1 MGDVSTAA
9 EERDRTIHLDNP
21 KQEINM
27 DIANLSFAQIAL
39 SLFGGILSAG
49 LGLVAGFRI
58 IPAFKLQRART
69 IDSPIPE
76 KKKERSKC
84 EAVGRLLPTEI
95 AGLDG
100 NIIRYKDGSYGKAYI
115 FEPSN
120 SLYIDGNVTEERIEE
135 LKTILKFEKPK
146 NTVIQFRFLNS
157 LDTGEVLRAHLLSR
171 DAESSDPVAGVLQA
185 TNLSLHE
192 EAIRSGEVMRQTAT
206 VWVRVPVRDATDRGV
221 LSSLLPSLV
230 RDVKEYGIAQLLRSP
245 LLRIRNRENELMVQ
259 REVQSEVAC
268 KLKAARVFQSFEAN
282 FPRNLQ
288 LREMSRTEIF
298 EALFISHRREHRN
311 FPNLRNS
318 ACVDLR
324 RYLCSTNIESNRE
337 QYVRH
342 NGTPISLVSLKTLP
356 NGFVT
361 ADIMRYL
368 TATRALGYPHE
379 IVVDLITTEKQ
390 AAKKDLQK
398 RIDRIEGSRNTWLGF
413 RNLKKDAIV
422 IKSDLENLLEQVEGD
437 NEEIC
442 NLRLNVIV
450 FASRS
455 KGTKE
460 ARKQLE
466 ILDDRC
472 DAVVSS
478 IRKKIGADAIREDA
492 IRQRAIYPRML
503 AGELSWKPTG
513 QELTET
519 ADSVIAFVPT
529 ETSWRGSL
537 RPHSIFTTPNGQ
549 MFGLDL
555 YDRALIKS
563 PTVIVT
569 AASGE
574 GKSFLASMLITDIRA
589 HSGNVKVRVMDYGY
603 SFKPICRLFG
613 GRHIE
618 FNEADPKPINI
629 WNYPGIEKGIR
640 PTKPQLSM
648 VLTDIL
654 ILSKTPRTDA
664 ITSAIAATVI
674 DEVYKMSLARN
685 GDGRPKFQPTL
696 GHFLDVLK
704 TYHWEPAQ
712 QEPASELYLKLNV
725 HRKDPWLNSP
735 THPDYDVP
743 SMFDVFELSGISG
756 LDEKIRE
763 SVGFRISAQVMQ
775 EIGEEDDRKQKTPI
789 LFLCDEMREIN
800 RHFPAIQELIAEAS
814 VTGRKEGLVTVLFS
828 QAYEHFTGTAE
839 RPNEIGIDLVK
850 NSGVKMIGKQIG
862 GFDRLASDCELA
874 PETVAAIRAI
884 RNQYGRYT
892 QWVFVIGSGADKIVQ
907 MAEIRLSPA
916 MLWANTNDTNE
927 ANARRLVEN
936 IRPDLQPEIVVS
948 WLASKYPSGLT
959 AVGLTEISS
968 FDLAEL
974 SGLEV
979 SV

>member
-1 MGDVSTAA
+1 
-9 EERDRTIHLDNP
+9 
-21 KQEINM
+21 M
-27 DIANLSFAQIAL
+27 DTANLTFAQIAI
-39 SLFGGILSAG
+39 SFFGGLLSIG
-49 LGLVAGFRI
+49 LGLVAGLRF
-58 IPAFKLQRART
+58 IPAVRSISSRAPTNRESRT
-69 IDSPIPE
+69 LFAENPD
-76 KKKERSKC
+76 
-84 EAVGRLLPTEI
+84 AGRIFPTEI

-100 NIIRYKDGSYGKAYI
+100 NTIRYRDGSYGKAYI

-120 SLYIDGNVTEERIEE
+120 SLYIDGNVTEQRIEE
-135 LKTILKFEKPK
+135 LKTILKFEKPE

-157 LDTGEVLRAHLLSR
+157 LDTGEVLRAHLSSR
-171 DAESSDPVAGVLQA
+171 NTSTSDPVAGVLQA
-185 TNLSLHE
+185 TNLALHE

-206 VWVRVPVRDATDRGV
+206 VWIRVPVRDPDDKGMM
-221 LSSLLPSLV
+221 SSLLPSLAKDI
-230 RDVKEYGIAQLLRSP
+230 RNHGFSRLFRFP
-245 LLRIRNRENELMVQ
+245 LKRIRNRESELMVQ
-259 REVQSEVAC
+259 REVQNETAC
-268 KLKAARVFQSFEAN
+268 KLKASRVFQSFEAN
-282 FPRNLQ
+282 FPRSLQ
-288 LREMSRTEIF
+288 LREMNRIEIF
-298 EALFISHRREHRN
+298 ESLFTSHRREHDS
-311 FPNLRNS
+311 FPNLTS
-318 ACVDLR
+318 SDCLDLR
-324 RYLCSTNIESNRE
+324 RYLCSTEIETTRE
-337 QYVRH
+337 QYIRH
-342 NGTPISLVSLKTLP
+342 NGTPASLVSLKTLP

-361 ADIMRYL
+361 ADIMRYV
-368 TATRALGYPHE
+368 TATKALGFPHE
-379 IVVDLITTEKQ
+379 IVVDLMTTEKQ
-390 AAKKDLQK
+390 AAKKDLQR
-398 RIDRIEGSRNTWLGF
+398 RIDRIDGSRNTWLGF
-413 RNLKKDAIV
+413 RNLKKDAVV
-422 IKSDLENLLEQVEGD
+422 IKSDLEGLLEQVEGD

-450 FASRS
+450 FAGRS
-455 KGTKE
+455 KGLKE
-460 ARKQLE
+460 TRRQLE

-472 DAVVSS
+472 DAVVSA

-492 IRQRAIYPRML
+492 VRQRAIYPRML

-519 ADSVIAFVPT
+519 ADSVISFVPT
-529 ETSWRGSL
+529 ETTWRGSG
-537 RPHSIFTTPNGQ
+537 RPHSIFVTPNGQ

-574 GKSFLASMLITDIRA
+574 GKSFLASMLITDIRS
-589 HSGNVKVRVMDYGY
+589 HRGNVKVRVMDYRH
-603 SFKPICRLFG
+603 SFKPICKLFG

-640 PTKPQLSM
+640 PTKRQLSM
-648 VLTDIL
+648 VLMDIL
-654 ILSKTPRTDA
+654 ILSKTAKTDA

-712 QEPASELYLKLNV
+712 QGQASELYLKLNV

-763 SVGFRISAQVMQ
+763 SVGFRISAQIMQ
-775 EIGEEDDRKQKTPI
+775 EIGEEDERKQKTPI

-800 RHFPAIQELIAEAS
+800 KHFPAIQELIAEAS

-874 PETVAAIRAI
+874 PETIAAIRAI

-892 QWVFVIGSGADKIVQ
+892 QWVFVIGSGVDKIVQ

-936 IRPDLQPEIVVS
+936 IRPDLPPEIVVS
-948 WLASKYPSGLT
+948 WLASKYPSGLS

-968 FDLAEL
+968 LDLNEL
-974 SGLEV
+974 NGLEIAA
-979 SV
+979 

>member
-1 MGDVSTAA
+1 
-9 EERDRTIHLDNP
+9 
-21 KQEINM
+21 M
-27 DIANLSFAQIAL
+27 DIANLTFAQIAL
-39 SLFGGILSAG
+39 SFFGGLISVGIG
-49 LGLVAGFRI
+49 LGTGYRV
-58 IPAFKLQRART
+58 IPAYMQH
-69 IDSPIPE
+69 
-76 KKKERSKC
+76 RSRLGSTPAPQTNVQPSLFS
-84 EAVGRLLPTEI
+84 ESGRLLPTEI

-100 NIIRYKDGSYGKAYI
+100 NTIRYRDGSYGKAYI

-120 SLYIDGNVTEERIEE
+120 SLYVDGYTTEQRIEE
-135 LKTILKFEKPK
+135 LKTILKFDKPK
-146 NTVIQFRFLNS
+146 NTIIQFRFLNS
-157 LDTGEVLRAHLLSR
+157 LDTGQVLRDHMRSR
-171 DAESSDPVAGVLQA
+171 DSDSSDPVAGLLQA
-185 TNLSLHE
+185 TNLSLLE
-192 EAIRSGEVMRQTAT
+192 ESIRSGEVMRQTAT
-206 VWVRVPVRDATDRGV
+206 VWVRVPIRDADDRSFV
-221 LSSLLPSLV
+221 SSFLPSLV
-230 RDVKEYGIAQLLRSP
+230 KDIKQNGIARLLRSP
-245 LLRIRNRENELMVQ
+245 LLVVRNRESELMVQ
-259 REVQSEVAC
+259 REMGSETAC
-268 KLKAARVFQSFEAN
+268 KLRAARVFQSFETN
-282 FPRNLQ
+282 FPRSLQ
-288 LREMSRTEIF
+288 LREMTRTEIF
-298 EALFISHRREHRN
+298 ENLFTSHRREHQDL
-311 FPNLRNS
+311 PSLPAS
-318 ACVDLR
+318 SQLDLR
-324 RYLCSTNIESNRE
+324 RYLCSTSIDASRE
-337 QYVRH
+337 QFVRH
-342 NGTPISLVSLKTLP
+342 NGTPVSLVSLKVLP

-368 TATRALGYPHE
+368 TATRSLGFPHE
-379 IVVDLITTEKQ
+379 IVVDLMTTEKQ
-390 AAKKDLQK
+390 VAKKELQK

-450 FASRS
+450 FAGRA
-455 KGTKE
+455 KGSSET
-460 ARKQLE
+460 RRQLE

-472 DAVVSS
+472 DSVVSA
-478 IRKKIGADAIREDA
+478 IRKKIGADAVREDA
-492 IRQRAIYPRML
+492 ARQRAIYPRML
-503 AGELSWKPTG
+503 AGELSWRPTG

-529 ETSWRGSL
+529 ETSWRGST
-537 RPHSIFTTPNGQ
+537 RPHSMFITPNGQ

-589 HSGNVKVRVMDYGY
+589 HRGNVKVRVMDYRH

-629 WNYPGIEKGIR
+629 WNYPGIEKGVR
-640 PTKPQLSM
+640 PTKRQLSM

-654 ILSKTPRTDA
+654 ILSKTLKTDA

-685 GDGRPKFQPTL
+685 GNGRPKFQPTL

-712 QEPASELYLKLNV
+712 REPASELYLKLNI

-763 SVGFRISAQVMQ
+763 SVGFRISAQIMQ
-775 EIGEEDDRKQKTPI
+775 EIGEEDERQQKTPI
-789 LFLCDEMREIN
+789 LFLCDEMREID
-800 RHFPAIQELIAEAS
+800 RHFPAIQELIAEAT

-862 GFDRLASDCELA
+862 GFDRLSSDCELA
-874 PETVAAIRAI
+874 PETVAAIRSI

-892 QWVFVIGSGADKIVQ
+892 QWVFVIGSGVDKIVQ

-916 MLWANTNDTNE
+916 MLWANTNDMNE

-936 IRPDLQPEIVVS
+936 MRPDLPPEIVVS
-948 WLASKYPSGLT
+948 WLASKYPCGLT
-959 AVGLTEISS
+959 AVGLTGISTL
-968 FDLAEL
+968 DLNEL
-974 SGLEV
+974 GGLEV
-979 SV
+979 SA